1 MNNNGAPNPRNR
13 AIAMASLRAVVAGY
27 LVYLGGKLIS
37 DYLKGESEIIPWM
50 VWVFGPLF
58 IVAGLAFGF
67 YTWKRYQ
74 KEKAESQSVAVQD
87 TSAETLPETTEET
100 PKQPESTE
108 ETPRLPEETEE
119 ASVPEDQK
127 P

>member
-74 KEKAESQSVAVQD
+74 KEKAEAQAEAVQE
-87 TSAETLPETTEET
+87 SPAETLPEVPEET
-100 PKQPESTE
+100 AEK
-108 ETPRLPEETEE
+108 PEETEE
-119 ASVPEDQK
+119 TEESSVPEDRQA
-127 P
+127 